1 MAIFKLLAV
10 NNEQQRA
17 ELLSLS
23 NSPKVNETNITSVS
37 NLEYLFW
44 WRIPIGPRVLAKD
57 KTYLEVLWM
66 DLPFWGN

>member
-10 NNEQQRA
+10 NYEQQRA

-23 NSPKVNETNITSVS
+23 TSPKVNETDITSVS

-44 WRIPIGPRVLAKD
+44 WRISIGPRVLAKD